1 MSRDNQLYIIQIN
14 HTHEVVLVARDGSR
28 PPFSCYSKETLVQ
41 ADTESEETVEPTHGW
56 CATCHHNC
64 KNIFILQQCLST
76 MKHLNGSFMT
86 IL

>member
-1 MSRDNQLYIIQIN
+1 MQIN

-41 ADTESEETVEPTHGW
+41 ADTETEETVEPTHGW

-64 KNIFILQQCLST
+64 KESFLHILYCLIFLAMSIHNLQ
-76 MKHLNGSFMT
+76 
-86 IL
+86 